1 MKVIKFDHN
10 RCNGCYNCQI
20 ACKDEHCGND
30 WAPYAAPQ
38 PDTGQFWCR
47 IEERERGSVPKVRV
61 SYILHMCQHCKKCAL
76 IEKAP
81 EAVYRREDGLVII
94 DPAKAAGRKELVDA
108 CPFHAVYWNAELNLP
123 QKCTGCAHLLD
134 DGWTVPRCVEVC
146 GPGALS
152 FVDEE
157 ELEDIADQIES
168 INPEAGTEPS
178 MVYVNLPKRFVAGM
192 AVDLAAD
199 EVVIG
204 AKVQLKDKE
213 TGEVLE
219 TETDEFGDFWFHQIE
234 PAQYRISVSAQGY
247 TTRLVETSTV
257 DADQNVGV
265 VEMFALS

>member
-30 WAPYAAPQ
+30 WLPYSKSQ
-38 PDTGQFWCR
+38 PDTGQFWCQ
-47 IEERERGSVPKVRV
+47 IEERERGTVPKVKV

-76 IEKAP
+76 IEAAP
-81 EAVYRREDGLVII
+81 EAVYRREDGIVII
-94 DPAKAAGRKELVDA
+94 DPAKAEGRKELVDA

-134 DGWTVPRCVEVC
+134 DGWEVPRCVEVC
-146 GPGALS
+146 GPGALTY
-152 FVDEE
+152 VDEE
-157 ELEDIADQIES
+157 EIDADQVES

-178 MVYVNLPKRFVAGM
+178 MVYLNLPKRFVAGM

-219 TETDEFGDFWFHQIE
+219 TETDEFGDFWFNQVEAH
-234 PAQYRISVSAQGY
+234 AFDLCISADGF
-247 TTRLVETSTV
+247 TTRNLETSAV
-257 DADQNVGV
+257 DTDQNVGV
-265 VEMFALS
+265 VEMFAL